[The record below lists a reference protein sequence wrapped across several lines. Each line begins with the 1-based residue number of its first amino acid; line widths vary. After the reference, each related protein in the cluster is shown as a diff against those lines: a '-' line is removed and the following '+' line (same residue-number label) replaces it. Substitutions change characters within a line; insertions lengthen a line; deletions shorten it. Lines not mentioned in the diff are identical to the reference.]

1 MWRSLFNGIR
11 VSQWRGSHIASNRW
25 SSHSA
30 VHPEP
35 PPPSSRPTKA
45 SLFFAQEVQKELTF
59 LTGLDFERV
68 FRKAKA
74 GQAITAPQYRFVT
87 DAELA
92 KMYEEAKQ
100 KAHAR
105 LQMPPVMDERLP
117 SNRLLEHDVG
127 IAGYSAARIVF
138 TDITFGVHDRERLV
152 VVREPDGRLR
162 EAEGEERDR
171 VNQIYFPKEG
181 RKLASPVLFEPEN
194 LETVLRITLEEITS
208 QPEGYTRLL
217 DHNCLQFEP
226 DHPTFIQTAETV
238 YDHINAHAQY
248 DALHSTRHFGPMVF
262 HLVWNCRCDDLLV
275 HFLEKDKVEEVES
288 LLNLYSRFH
297 PESATASAST
307 ELSGPD
313 RLRVF
318 IEKDAKKGPKIH
330 SVLEK
335 MSEKMKQ
342 NNTESSP

>member
-1 MWRSLFNGIR
+1 MWRSVVRGF
-11 VSQWRGSHIASNRW
+11 QWRGSLSISKRLT
-25 SSHSA
+25 SSSA
-30 VHPEP
+30 IQSEP
-35 PPPSSRPTKA
+35 PASRPSKA
-45 SLFFAQEVQKELTF
+45 SFFFQPEVQKELTF
-59 LTGLDFERV
+59 LTGLDFDRV

-74 GQAITAPQYRFVT
+74 GQAISAPKYRFVT

-92 KMYEEAKQ
+92 KMYEDAKL
-100 KAHAR
+100 KAQAR

-117 SNRLLEHDVG
+117 NNRILEHDAG

-162 EAEGEERDR
+162 EAEDEERDR

-181 RKLASPVLFEPEN
+181 RKIDAPELFQPEN
-194 LETVLRITLEEITS
+194 LETVLGITLEEIKS

-238 YDHINAHAQY
+238 YEHINAHAQF
-248 DALHSTRHFGPMVF
+248 DALYSTRHFGPMVF
-262 HLVWNCRCDDLLV
+262 HLVWNRRCDDLLV
-275 HFLEKDKVEEVES
+275 HFLQKDRVEEVES
-288 LLNLYSRFH
+288 VLNLYSLFH
-297 PESATASAST
+297 PDSATSLASS
-307 ELSGPD
+307 ELSGPE

-318 IEKDAKKGPKIH
+318 IENDAKKGPKLH
-330 SVLEK
+330 SVLEQ
-335 MSEKMKQ
+335 MLERMKQ
-342 NNTESSP
+342 SISDSGS